1 LLMSVDAAEVAE
13 YVLANEDDFKRL
25 RQAAQQQALQTD
37 SSQTEPL
44 AGEPQRSPIGT
55 NTRLNA
61 LPVAA
66 EPLQPDSAIAQS
78 STGYNIADDMATHV
92 QNTLIV
98 GKPGSG
104 KGILLSNAL
113 RAIQRRSPN
122 TRIVAIDPK
131 GSPDEQGY
139 WQGCYKV
146 FAEETLHWSPSRV
159 AKWVNDCI
167 DDFFQMQGPK
177 LLVVDECKHLSQTL
191 KRCDDKGASFK
202 TFWYRIE
209 SFTSMGDATQS
220 HVWCVSQTA
229 HAADLAVTGGTRSMF
244 RAVAIVTGEDVGYV
258 DSLTSTKFIP
268 PPKEGVSY
276 VQELIG
282 ESPVSRAFYCSK
294 QRDWFPLMPLSNY
307 SNIDRDRRTRIEPEQ
322 NPREQL
328 EAQYQAVQTAAA
340 APEKADSD
348 ESDLY
353 QQVCDKIV
361 ELAEKRGDKGITA
374 RDVMRSGS
382 PLLRGLNSTDIRD
395 FLDGLVD
402 EDKRLTRSDDRYFFP
417 DSN

>member
-44 AGEPQRSPIGT
+44 VGEPQRSPIGS

-66 EPLQPDSAIAQS
+66 ELVHQQTALVQAGS
-78 STGYNIADDMATHV
+78 GYNIADDMATHV

-113 RAIQRRSPN
+113 RAIQRRSPA
-122 TRIVAIDPK
+122 RIVAIDPK

-167 DDFFQMQGPK
+167 DEFFQMQGPK

-276 VQELIG
+276 VQELVG
-282 ESPVSRAFYCSK
+282 ESPVNRAFYCSK
-294 QRDWFPLMPLSNY
+294 QRDWFPMVPLNNY
-307 SNIDRDRRTRIEPEQ
+307 SNIDRDSRTRIEPS
-322 NPREQL
+322 PDVRGQL
-328 EAQYQAVQTAAA
+328 EAQYQAVQPAAA
-340 APEKADSD
+340 MAGGDSND
-348 ESDLY
+348 EPDLY

-361 ELAEKRGDKGITA
+361 ELAQKRTEKGITA
-374 RDVMRSGS
+374 RDIMRSGS
-382 PLLRGLNSTDIRD
+382 PLFRGLTSTDIRD
-395 FLDGLVD
+395 FLEGLVT
-402 EDKRLTRSDDRYFFP
+402 EDKRLTRKDDRYFCP
-417 DSN
+417 Q